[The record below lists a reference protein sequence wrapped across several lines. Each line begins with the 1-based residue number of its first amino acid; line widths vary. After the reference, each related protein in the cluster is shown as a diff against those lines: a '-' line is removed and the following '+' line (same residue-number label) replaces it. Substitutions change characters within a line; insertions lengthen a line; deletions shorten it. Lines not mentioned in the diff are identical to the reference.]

1 MFKSRSII
9 IIIALALPILWYSCK
24 SDPIKNM
31 PELSLMDYG
40 IPLTIKAPEGA
51 EVKKGDLGIF
61 QDVTVKS
68 GENFYIQILGSEATN
83 LNVAEV
89 KNTLLEDI
97 KLTPYFSK
105 VVEEYDEGFIFQKQ
119 IDSTNIN
126 YAFRHIKIQGD
137 KEYIF
142 QTGMIGKFE
151 LEDVRTMYDA
161 VK

>member
-1 MFKSRSII
+1 M
-9 IIIALALPILWYSCK
+9 
-24 SDPIKNM
+24 
-31 PELSLMDYG
+31 EYG
-40 IPLTIKAPEGA
+40 IPLTINAPDGA

-68 GENFYIQILGSEATN
+68 GEDYYIQILGSEATN
-83 LNVAEV
+83 LNVNEV
-89 KNTLLEDI
+89 KNALLDDI
-97 KLTPYFSK
+97 KRTPYFSK
-105 VVEEYDEGFIFQKQ
+105 VVEEYEEGFIFQKQ

-142 QTGMIGKFE
+142 QTGMIGKFD
-151 LEDVRTMYDA
+151 LDDVRLMYDA